1 MEKENII
8 LNTDADIEKIKES
21 LLEDSSFDK
30 LSDFFSLFADS
41 TRLTIICLLINNEL
55 CVNDIAAVLN
65 VSQSVVSHQL
75 QVLRKHDIVD
85 YRKEGKSVFY
95 HLSDHHIKDLFSSG
109 LEHVSEKDEDISN
122 DRNKKG
128 Y

>member
-1 MEKENII
+1 MEKETKLYTEN
-8 LNTDADIEKIKES
+8 LDKIKDS
-21 LLEDSSFDK
+21 LLKNSSFDK
-30 LSDFFSLFADS
+30 LSDFFSLFGDS

-55 CVNDIAAVLN
+55 CVNDIASILN

-95 HLSDHHIKDLFSSG
+95 HLTDHHIKDLFSFG
-109 LEHVSEKDEDISN
+109 LEHVAEKDEDIAS
-122 DRNKKG
+122 DKNKKG

>member
-1 MEKENII
+1 MEKVDSEEKENVLKIR
-8 LNTDADIEKIKES
+8 EK
-21 LLEDSSFDK
+21 LLEPKSFDA
-30 LSDFFSLFADS
+30 LADFYSLFADG
-41 TRLTIICLLINNEL
+41 TRLTIICLLMHNEL
-55 CVNDIAAVLN
+55 CVNEIAAVLD

-95 HLSDHHIKDLFSSG
+95 HLTDNHIKDLFSTG
-109 LEHVSEKDEDISN
+109 LEHVSEKDEMLYK
-122 DRNKKG
+122 DRRKKG